1 MSNTTAREAAGKAAF
16 RRALAFTLRDDI
28 EGGWYDGSGS
38 HDPNPTMRGVT
49 QRTYDAWRVSF
60 GLPKQTVRNIRQD
73 EIEGIYLRD
82 YWTAAGCHLLAG
94 GCVTAV
100 AAAAHF
106 EAAVNCGVG
115 TAVRLLQRAVRVDA
129 DGIIGPITRAAVSC
143 FLSFPD
149 GDEEL
154 AEALLWERL
163 RYYRDLARQPRLRPN
178 LLAWT
183 DRIVKF
189 KQVFI
194 DGGGPEV

>member
-1 MSNTTAREAAGKAAF
+1 MNNTTVRRLAAF

-28 EGGWYDGSGS
+28 EGGWYPGNEAR
-38 HDPNPTMRGVT
+38 DPNPTMRGVT
-49 QRTYDAWRVSF
+49 QRTYDAWRVSV
-60 GLPKQTVRNIRQD
+60 GLPKQSVRNIRQD

-82 YWTAAGCHLLAG
+82 YFTAASCDWLAESYYPD
-94 GCVTAV
+94 

-115 TAVRLLQRAVRVDA
+115 TAIRLLQRAVRVTP
-129 DGIIGPITRAAVSC
+129 DGIIGPITRAAV
-143 FLSFPD
+143 LT
-149 GDEEL
+149 EEYDDTL
-154 AEALLWERL
+154 AEALLWERM

-183 DRIVKF
+183 DRVVKF